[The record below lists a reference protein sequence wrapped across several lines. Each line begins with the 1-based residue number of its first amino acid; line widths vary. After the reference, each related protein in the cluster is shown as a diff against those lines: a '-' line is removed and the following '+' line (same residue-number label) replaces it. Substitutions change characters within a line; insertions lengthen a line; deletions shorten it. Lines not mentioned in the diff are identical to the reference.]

1 MIRPNVLLVDGSCHI
16 RDVMLRYLERENF
29 CVVSAA
35 TAADGFHEIVRKDFD
50 VLIIDLRLGRTQE
63 GLRLVT
69 AIRHLQ
75 PEALIVAVSDSLDVQ
90 QAMKAIRLKVD
101 VIVKPLDV
109 REVAELIKAK
119 CKATELFP
127 ITSSGKLMAKG
138 VRRARWN

>member
-1 MIRPNVLLVDGSCHI
+1 MTRPNVLLVDGTGHI
-16 RDVMLRYLERENF
+16 RDIMQRYLESENF

-50 VLIIDLRLGRTQE
+50 VLITDLSMGRTRE
-63 GLRLVT
+63 GLRLIT

-101 VIVKPLDV
+101 VIVKPVDV

-127 ITSSGKLMAKG
+127 ITSSGKRMAEEAP
-138 VRRARWN
+138 RFA